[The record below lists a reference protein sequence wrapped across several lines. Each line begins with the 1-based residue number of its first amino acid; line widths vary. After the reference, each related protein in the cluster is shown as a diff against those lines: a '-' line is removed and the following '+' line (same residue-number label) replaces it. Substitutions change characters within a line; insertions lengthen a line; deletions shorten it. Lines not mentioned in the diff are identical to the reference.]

1 MTELQAIFIAWEVVT
16 GKRKRVVLNFRTKGE
31 AKRWLSFI
39 AHKIEQFTRPVAGN
53 MTPLSLHPDSPAMR
67 KTKFK

>member
-1 MTELQAIFIAWEVVT
+1 MTERQAMLIVWGVVT

-39 AHKIEQFTRPVAGN
+39 AHKIEQFTRPAAGS

-67 KTKFK
+67 KTK